1 MSCSYIRELTVYA
14 DGQQTAGGSRL
25 HLTGG
30 RDLGLRPG
38 LFLLEVYDASPNA
51 AGKLSSAKA
60 LEVKSGNSIL
70 AWGEVCD
77 ARTYTRSGSKLTEI
91 AFSPGMKLW
100 KSVCALTVTPG
111 LKISDTVKAILR
123 ASGTEIPLS
132 CYTAEDPIM
141 SRAQTFFGRTADAL
155 TLLAE
160 AAKAKPCLTPAGL
173 QFIGMKGKE
182 VILTLTEGDILN
194 DPEWTTEGV
203 ILRTKLKGWP
213 EGSYIHYK
221 YKDMEG
227 FGQLMETSV
236 DADTKEGPW
245 QSEILVTCS
254 G

>member
-1 MSCSYIRELTVYA
+1 MSCSYIRELAVYA
-14 DGQQTAGGSRL
+14 DGQRTAGGCRL

-38 LFLLEVYDASPNA
+38 LFLLKVYDASPNA
-51 AGKLSSAKA
+51 VGKLSSAKA
-60 LEVKSGNSIL
+60 LEVKSGHSIL

-77 ARTYTRSGSKLTEI
+77 ARTYPQSGSKRTEI

-123 ASGTEIPLS
+123 ASGTETPLS
-132 CYTAEDPIM
+132 GYTAEDPIM
-141 SRAQTFFGRTADAL
+141 PRAQTFFGRTAEAL

-160 AAKAKPCLTPAGL
+160 TAKARPCLTPGGL
-173 QFIGMKGKE
+173 QFMGRKAKE
-182 VILTLTEGDILN
+182 GILVLTEGDILN
-194 DPEWTTEGV
+194 DPERTTEGV

-213 EGSYIHYK
+213 EGACVRYR
-221 YKDMEG
+221 YKDTEG
-227 FGQLMETSV
+227 LGQLLETSV

-245 QSEILVTCS
+245 QSEILVSCP
-254 G
+254 